1 MTRIAIVLALT
12 YVLLDASAARARDA
26 GAPIRLGW
34 MEGDVAGFTPIRD
47 PNGGAQIGIVEYH
60 QRRRGDLLEASRI
73 ARFDDG
79 SSDQDDAVARVGEVL
94 AAVEGRSIIRQPG
107 GRVVVDIRIDV
118 AGGRL
123 GGFYEDGGKR
133 HEVDERVELGT
144 GTYWGPLIF
153 LVVKNFDANAED
165 GRLAF
170 RTVVPT
176 PRPRVLT
183 MELVRDGAGT
193 LERPGGAV
201 ATQRYALRPTVGR
214 MVDPF
219 IHAIVPRTRFIL
231 EPGSPPAFARYDG
244 PRNFR
249 GQEIRLE

>member
-1 MTRIAIVLALT
+1 MTRIAIALGLTCILLAAT
-12 YVLLDASAARARDA
+12 GAHARDA

-34 MEGDVAGFTPIRD
+34 VEGDVAGFTPIRD
-47 PNGGAQIGIVEYH
+47 PNGGAQIGMVEYH
-60 QRRRGDLLEASRI
+60 QRRRGELLEASRI

-94 AAVEGRSIIRQPG
+94 EAVEGRSIIKDRG
-107 GRVVVDIRIDV
+107 GRVVVDLRIDV
-118 AGGRL
+118 ARGRL
-123 GGFYEDGGKR
+123 GGFYEDGGER
-133 HEVDERVELGT
+133 HEVNEQVDLGT

-153 LVVKNFDANAED
+153 LVVKNFAANAEN

-183 MELVRDGAGT
+183 MELVRDGAST
-193 LERPGGAV
+193 LDRPGGAV
-201 ATQRYALRPTVGR
+201 AIERYALRPTVAWI
-214 MVDPF
+214 VDPF
-219 IHAIVPRTRFIL
+219 VHAIVPRTRFLL

-244 PRNFR
+244 PRNFG